1 MSAGPISDLDLHAFI
16 DGELPP
22 DRAEAIAARL
32 EVDPQLAALV
42 DAYRADQALLG
53 RIFEPVLTW
62 DLPTQMRDASKPLPR
77 RRMRS
82 LGLGAAAAATV
93 ILVIGSLALRGTGKA
108 PDSLVA
114 AALSA
119 RDGATVPERELHQPM
134 PGNDVSATVAQY
146 LGVAVKTPD
155 LADAGWTLR
164 TIGFYR
170 TDKAERFVQLA
181 YSDEGGRLF
190 TIALQAKPGTQRFE
204 ITRQDALWRCV
215 WQNDEIEAVMLGKV
229 SQHEMLQVAT
239 MSYTAL
245 GL

>member
-1 MSAGPISDLDLHAFI
+1 MSAGPISDLDLHAYI

-22 DRAEAIAARL
+22 DRAALVAARL

-42 DAYRADQALLG
+42 DAYRADHALLG
-53 RIFEPVLTW
+53 RIFDPVLAW
-62 DLPTQMRDASKPLPR
+62 DLPTPVRETPGPAPR
-77 RRMRS
+77 RHVRS
-82 LGLGAAAAATV
+82 LGLGAAAAAAV
-93 ILVIGSLALRGTGKA
+93 ILVIGSLTLRNTGKA

-114 AALSA
+114 DALTA
-119 RDGATVPERELHQPM
+119 RDGAIVPERELPA

-155 LADAGWTLR
+155 LAEAGWTLR

-170 TDKAERFVQLA
+170 TGKAERFVQLA
-181 YSDEGGRLF
+181 YSDAGGRLF

-229 SQHEMLQVAT
+229 SQHEMLQMAT